1 MQFRVLHTLKNGEQ
15 MAGQVLL
22 LPNEA
27 VGLCVVL
34 VLLCVSSSTF
44 FPIVCVEQS
53 LRGLTSQELSQELS
67 LLRVWL

>member
-1 MQFRVLHTLKNGEQ
+1 

-22 LPNEA
+22 LQNEA

-44 FPIVCVEQS
+44 FPIVCV
-53 LRGLTSQELSQELS
+53 LSIAF
-67 LLRVWL
+67 VD